1 MGPPAGRTEIASNV
15 ADLPAGWRN
24 LAPELNA
31 QPNDHSVVKR
41 SWSAFARTDLEH
53 YLKQHGVTQVVIA
66 GIATSLGVEST
77 ARQARDLGF
86 NVTLATDA
94 MSDRSA
100 EAHDHSVQFIFPRL
114 GERGVT
120 ADIITL
126 LSNRT
131 A

>member
-1 MGPPAGRTEIASNV
+1 M
-15 ADLPAGWRN
+15 
-24 LAPELNA
+24 
-31 QPNDHSVVKR
+31 KR
-41 SWSAFARTDLEH
+41 SWSAFAHTDLEH

-100 EAHDHSVQFIFPRL
+100 EAHHHSVQFIFPRL
-114 GERGVT
+114 GERGDT

-126 LSNRT
+126 LPKRT